1 LSFYSIF
8 LFVGSQPF
16 TSVPARPYHRSKII
30 PVGWGRLPSS
40 PTAHMVNKTTKARK
54 RPLSS
59 TAKAITRAQPSVSS
73 KVTQGTISTYHTLI
87 KRRAQLE
94 RRLASAEAAEL
105 DAIQRALD
113 SVSQDLLRLGGID
126 AYQKASQLGQSSAR
140 GGDSSKVLVEWLH
153 GAGYGRGSEASIG
166 KGKGKAGDME
176 QSCDRLR

>member
-1 LSFYSIF
+1 
-8 LFVGSQPF
+8 
-16 TSVPARPYHRSKII
+16 
-30 PVGWGRLPSS
+30 
-40 PTAHMVNKTTKARK
+40 MVNKTTKARK

-94 RRLASAEAAEL
+94 RRLGSAQAADF

-113 SVSQDLLRLGGID
+113 SVNQDLLRLGGID

-140 GGDSSKVLVEWLH
+140 GGDSSKVLIEWLH
-153 GAGYGRGSEASIG
+153 EAGYGRGSEASTRKG
-166 KGKGKAGDME
+166 KGKGKATDMG
-176 QSCDRLR
+176 QSCGRLR